1 MTHALALCGRWHFFM
16 GVSTYHGPVFMQY
29 VRMEELQRK
38 AEVQPTGFGLKTI
51 VAGNP
56 DDKAKKTL

>member
-1 MTHALALCGRWHFFM
+1 M
-16 GVSTYHGPVFMQY
+16 GISCYHGPVFMQY

-51 VAGNP
+51 VVAHP
-56 DDKAKKTL
+56 DNKAKKTL